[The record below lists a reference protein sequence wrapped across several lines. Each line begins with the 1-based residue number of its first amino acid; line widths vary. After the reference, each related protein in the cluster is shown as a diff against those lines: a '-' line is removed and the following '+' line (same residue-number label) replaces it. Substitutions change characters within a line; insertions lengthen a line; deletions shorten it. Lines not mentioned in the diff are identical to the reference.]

1 MILKPKISKGNA
13 LKKLSLIFSGLLI
26 SLFALL
32 LGCEHR
38 MASKTNRPVLNLN
51 KVAVLGL
58 LPYATEAL
66 EPADDQKVLSG
77 GRPDT
82 ESIPPGVAQRLSFSL
97 HEIVASQ
104 KGYKLAPPGKAMEL
118 YSKITSAGQPMADQP
133 DQAVQ
138 QVGKDLESDA
148 VLVGYV
154 YRWKERQGSD
164 YGVESPA
171 SVTFDLRII
180 RPLDGV
186 VLWKSVFDKT
196 QKSLS
201 ENLFD
206 METFVES
213 GGKWLTA
220 EGLAE
225 IGIKKLVSEMP

>member
-1 MILKPKISKGNA
+1 MKQKISKGNR

-26 SLFALL
+26 TLYALL

-38 MASKTNRPVLNLN
+38 MASKTNRPDLDLS

-58 LPYATEAL
+58 LPYATEVF
-66 EPADDQKVLSG
+66 EPADDQKILSG

-82 ESIPPGVAQRLSFSL
+82 ESIPPEVAQSLSLSL
-97 HEIVASQ
+97 YEIVASQ
-104 KGYKLAPPGKAMEL
+104 KGYKMAPSGKAMEL
-118 YSKITSAGQPMADQP
+118 YSKIIAAGQPMEGQSDRAI
-133 DQAVQ
+133 Q
-138 QVGKDLESDA
+138 QVGKDLGSDA

-154 YRWKERQGSD
+154 YRWRERQGSD

-171 SVTFDLRII
+171 SVTFDLRLI
-180 RPLDGV
+180 RPLDGSI
-186 VLWKSVFDKT
+186 LWKSVFDKT
-196 QKSLS
+196 QQSLS

-206 METFVES
+206 MDTFVES